1 VCTAEELADRVSSG
15 DKYLDDLDRLASRV
29 ALHRSQG
36 RRLVFTNGCF
46 DILHRG
52 HITDLNRAK
61 TLGDVLIVGL
71 NDDASVKRLKGESR
85 PVNNLEDRAQVL
97 AALSCVDHIVPFS
110 GDSPEDALRVTRPDV
125 YVKGGDYTYDSIPE
139 APLVESLGGTVQVL
153 PFMEDQSTTGIID
166 RIRAASQA
174 GS

>member
-1 VCTAEELADRVSSG
+1 V
-15 DKYLDDLDRLASRV
+15 
-29 ALHRSQG
+29 
-36 RRLVFTNGCF
+36 
-46 DILHRG
+46 
-52 HITDLNRAK
+52 NRAK